1 MVTGIPVDRM
11 NMNEKPKIL
20 ITGASGFIGSHF
32 TDYALA
38 HGFEVWAGVRE
49 HSSRRW
55 LKDPRLHFLVLNME
69 DEGSLRACLAEMRG
83 EIGRWD
89 FIIHAAGLTKCVH
102 REEFDEVNF
111 EDTRR
116 LVDTLRALD
125 MTPAVFAYISSLSV
139 YGPVR
144 EQVHSPS
151 APLGGTGLNS
161 SSMGLSKV
169 VYKPIGESDSPSP
182 NTAYGESK
190 VMAEEYIRSLDTFPW
205 VIFRPTGVY
214 GPRERDYFLMAKS
227 IQRHIDVAV
236 GYKPQEL
243 TFVYVEDLAQAVF
256 LAFEKKCVHRA
267 YFVSDGS
274 VYSSRTFSDLLQK
287 EMGVRRVLH
296 LTLPLCVLRTVSL
309 LAEKW
314 ASLNGKASTLNRDK
328 YKIMKQRNWQCDI
341 RPLIDELGYIPHY
354 PLERGVS
361 ETVAWYKKEGW
372 L

>member
-1 MVTGIPVDRM
+1 MIV
-11 NMNEKPKIL
+11 NMNNKPKIL

-32 TDYALA
+32 ADYALA

-49 HSSRRW
+49 HSNRRW
-55 LKDPRLHFLVLNME
+55 LKNPRLHFLVLNME
-69 DEGSLRACLAEMRG
+69 DEQSLHDRLAEMRG

-102 REEFDEVNF
+102 PEEFDEVNF

-116 LVDTLRALD
+116 LVDTLRTLE
-125 MTPAVFAYISSLSV
+125 MTPSVFAYISSLSV
-139 YGPVR
+139 YGPIR
-144 EQVHSPS
+144 EQAYAPS
-151 APLGGTGLNS
+151 APVQGVGLNTS
-161 SSMGLSKV
+161 SKGLSKV
-169 VYKPIGESDSPSP
+169 IYKPISEGDNPFP

-190 VMAEEYIRSLDTFPW
+190 VVAEEYIRSLDAFPW

-214 GPRERDYFLMAKS
+214 GSRERDYFLMAKS
-227 IQRHIDVAV
+227 IKRHIDVAV
-236 GYKPQEL
+236 GFKPQEL

-256 LAFEKKCVHRA
+256 LAFEKRCVHRA
-267 YFVSDGS
+267 YFVSDGC
-274 VYSSRTFSDLLQK
+274 VYSSRAFSDLLQQ
-287 EMGVRRVLH
+287 EMDVRCVLH
-296 LTLPLCVLRTVSL
+296 FTLPLCVLRTVSL

-314 ASLNGKASTLNRDK
+314 ASLNGKASTLNGDK

-341 RPLIDELGYIPHY
+341 RPLIEELGYIPRY
-354 PLERGVS
+354 PLERGVR